1 MRRSAWLALLLVAAS
16 GIAGCRS
23 PAQPIGVPLR
33 DRTRWDAEWRS
44 YQRFE
49 GQKALAVAGDMQGQ
63 FVSGIATGQ
72 ATQAD
77 AVKVAME
84 ECAQRRADRRLT
96 DECRIYAI
104 GNEIVTR

>member
-1 MRRSAWLALLLVAAS
+1 VRRGVWLALLLVAAAAL
-16 GIAGCRS
+16 AGCRS

-44 YQRFE
+44 YQRFDE
-49 GQKALAVAGDMQGQ
+49 PKALAVAGDIQGQ
-63 FVSGIATGQ
+63 FVTGIASGM
-72 ATQAD
+72 ATQEGAGK
-77 AVKVAME
+77 AAME

-104 GNEIVTR
+104 GNDVVTR